1 MKNISKVRQRGLE
14 FHIEINDYF
23 GTLATVIDLVR
34 QDLGIRRY
42 AERNEE
48 VLIRMRD
55 DLMYLQAHYGI
66 EKKKRSRRRSV

>member
-1 MKNISKVRQRGLE
+1 MDQKTHKGLD
-14 FHIEINDYF
+14 FHVSVQDYF

-42 AERNEE
+42 AERNDEA
-48 VLIRMRD
+48 LMRMRD
-55 DLMYLQAHYGI
+55 DLMYLQAHYLI